1 MSAPPSSAPPADR
14 AHRPRR
20 RPGPGRDRR
29 QRPRHPPRQPPPTS
43 WSRSTPP
50 SRSAGAPASGSNLLA
65 IVVRRHYGD
74 LRFIPAPGD
83 TRFQV
88 LLPLTQ
94 NG

>member
-29 QRPRHPPRQPPPTS
+29 QRPRHPRGGRPQILEPFYTTKPVGQG
-43 WSRSTPP
+43 
-50 SRSAGAPASGSNLLA
+50 AGLGLDICWR
-65 IVVRRHYGD
+65 IVVRRHGD
-74 LRFIPAPGD
+74 LRFTSAAGD

-88 LLPLTQ
+88 LLPSPRT
-94 NG
+94 G